1 MQILKKREL
10 SRKSELKQV
19 LWSEPPILAG
29 VSAAGGR
36 DAGVKW
42 TVKPEAACVRSEC
55 GEAEGSGRHR
65 AGSSWGILSGT
76 GCSPPWV
83 AACPPTGGESPS
95 LQGKPLPTALHIYR
109 SAPLP
114 AAAYRARALWLSPG
128 LYSLRSSSSNLGTL
142 LWGAFHTFLREAA
155 PAAPCSGS
163 GGDK

>member
-19 LWSEPPILAG
+19 LWSELPILAG

-65 AGSSWGILSGT
+65 AGSSWGILSGI

-83 AACPPTGGESPS
+83 AACPQVEKALPSRES
-95 LQGKPLPTALHIYR
+95 
-109 SAPLP
+109 
-114 AAAYRARALWLSPG
+114 LSPRLSTSTDQPLFQQQPSG
-128 LYSLRSSSSNLGTL
+128 PG
-142 LWGAFHTFLREAA
+142 
-155 PAAPCSGS
+155 PCG
-163 GGDK
+163 

>member
-19 LWSEPPILAG
+19 LWSELPILAG

-83 AACPPTGGESPS
+83 TACPQVEKALPSRESLSPRLSTSTDQPLFQQQPTG
-95 LQGKPLPTALHIYR
+95 
-109 SAPLP
+109 
-114 AAAYRARALWLSPG
+114 PG
-128 LYSLRSSSSNLGTL
+128 
-142 LWGAFHTFLREAA
+142 
-155 PAAPCSGS
+155 PCG
-163 GGDK
+163 